1 MYYIITEDGE
11 VFQTFDRKAAMDASD
26 EEMTI
31 VIDAENKVCLYEREA
46 VKIEE
51 WELPADEGGDNDEDN
66 DG

>member
-11 VFQTFDRKAAMDASD
+11 VFQTSDRKAAMDASD

-51 WELPADEGGDNDEDN
+51 WELPRKDDEGGEDS
-66 DG
+66 DD